1 MNRGSKGLVYKVW
14 WAFDPEASGE
24 KQQLD
29 ITWVCCIVHWT
40 LAIGHCIDAFVF
52 DIGYYMCCIVHW
64 TFLLHC
70 ALDIGYYMCWSCL
83 HLSLAIGAWSPSN
96 AFDCVCCLEA
106 QHRF

>member
-1 MNRGSKGLVYKVW
+1 MNRGSRGLVYKVW

-52 DIGYYMCCIVHW
+52 DIGYYMCCI
-64 TFLLHC
+64 
-70 ALDIGYYMCWSCL
+70 ALDIFVALCIGHWLL
-83 HLSLAIGAWSPSN
+83 HVLVMFAFVIGHWCMESIQ
-96 AFDCVCCLEA
+96 CI
-106 QHRF
+106 